1 MLSTAMVRPILET
14 MYDHR
19 SEMVPCFIGAPG
31 IGKTQ
36 GLYEFAKDKGVDVVT
51 FILSNTVPSEVSGI
65 RMPDKESKKME
76 VFDDMRMA
84 SLKDGDILFFDEIL
98 EAPPMLWSA
107 CLTLIQDR
115 IMASGRKLPDVFI
128 VAASNKVAS
137 PGIIPASTRDRFQF
151 IELRFDF
158 EHWSKWF
165 EDRYGVEVPMDL
177 CSRIQDDS
185 DQYNILTPRRV
196 TKLYEWL
203 KDPEGI
209 GEKIAIVND
218 MFDSQV
224 TRLIMKMV
232 NVVKSPK
239 QQVVDALGDLYGSEV
254 ESIRGKP
261 VDGMSV
267 KELLETLQSLPDWD
281 EVSKVLAGIELVQED
296 LDDIE
301 F

>member
-1 MLSTAMVRPILET
+1 MLSTAMVKPILET
-14 MYDHR
+14 MYESRD
-19 SEMVPCFIGAPG
+19 EMVPCFIGDPG

-36 GLYEFAKDKGVDVVT
+36 GLYEFAREKGVNVVT

-65 RMPDKESKKME
+65 RMPDKDSKRME

-137 PGIIPASTRDRFQF
+137 PSVIPASTRDRFQF
-151 IELRFDF
+151 IELSYDFD
-158 EHWSKWF
+158 HWCKWF
-165 EDRYGVEVPMDL
+165 NEKFGVKPSDKLMSL
-177 CSRIQDDS
+177 IRGDS

-196 TKLYEWL
+196 VKLYKWL
-203 KDPEGI
+203 KEGI
-209 GEKIAIVND
+209 SETKVDVIED
-218 MFDSQV
+218 MFDSTV
-224 TRLIMKMV
+224 AHILVVMAR
-232 NVVKSPK
+232 NVPSPK
-239 QQVVDALGDLYGSEV
+239 RQIMNAVLNIGEDV
-254 ESIRGKP
+254 
-261 VDGMSV
+261 
-267 KELLETLQSLPDWD
+267 SLPDDFEAMPFRDMLDFLQTLDVWPEIEKALANI
-281 EVSKVLAGIELVQED
+281 EVEESD
-296 LDDIE
+296 LYA